1 MLYIEPI
8 ATLKMHCGGIRID
21 AEVKV
26 KAKMKRLRNTKR
38 TFVLYGLEYD
48 TSISLLSETHIH
60 LAHIDDTF
68 WD

>member
-8 ATLKMHCGGIRID
+8 TTLKMYCGGIRID
-21 AEVKV
+21 AEVEV

-48 TSISLLSETHIH
+48 TSISLLSETDMH
-60 LAHIDDTF
+60 LAHIDGTF
-68 WD
+68 GD